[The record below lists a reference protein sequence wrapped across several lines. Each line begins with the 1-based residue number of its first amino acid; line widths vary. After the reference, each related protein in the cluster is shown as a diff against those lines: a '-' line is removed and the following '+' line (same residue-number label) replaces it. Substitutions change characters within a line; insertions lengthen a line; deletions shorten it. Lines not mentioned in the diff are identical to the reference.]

1 MRSAGYGAAL
11 VLSLAVFG
19 GSAGAGQLPALPP
32 SLADWYKPR
41 AERQVW
47 LHLMFSLRREL
58 QAVEEYA
65 VAGEPA
71 LTGKWAE
78 RLLGHYAEIAE
89 RVPEW
94 SDELDREAAD
104 ALRDAVRS
112 GDLPGVLRA
121 ARKVGQSC
129 DGCHREYRSLAAARF
144 RSPDFSGLRLP
155 DAVGGE
161 IRYVDAMQSLS
172 IELNRI
178 KIASEDGRWDGA
190 TAAHEGLAAGLE
202 RLGHGCSACHDDT
215 LPRERFLGAETGR
228 ALGELRDAI
237 AAHDARATGRLL
249 GEAAV
254 KVCARCHAVHRT
266 LADLRD
272 AVFD

>member
-1 MRSAGYGAAL
+1 VRSAGYGAAL

-129 DGCHREYRSLAAARF
+129 DG
-144 RSPDFSGLRLP
+144 
-155 DAVGGE
+155 
-161 IRYVDAMQSLS
+161 
-172 IELNRI
+172 
-178 KIASEDGRWDGA
+178 
-190 TAAHEGLAAGLE
+190 
-202 RLGHGCSACHDDT
+202 
-215 LPRERFLGAETGR
+215 
-228 ALGELRDAI
+228 
-237 AAHDARATGRLL
+237 
-249 GEAAV
+249 
-254 KVCARCHAVHRT
+254 
-266 LADLRD
+266 
-272 AVFD
+272 

>member
-1 MRSAGYGAAL
+1 MRPARHGAVL
-11 VLSLAVFG
+11 LLSLAVFG
-19 GSAGAGQLPALPP
+19 GGVGAAQLPALPP

-65 VAGEPA
+65 AAGERT
-71 LTGKWAE
+71 LTGRWAE

-104 ALRDAVRS
+104 ALRDAVRG
-112 GDLPGVLRA
+112 GDLAGAQRA
-121 ARKVGQSC
+121 ARKIGQSC

-155 DAVGGE
+155 GAGGGE
-161 IRYVDAMQSLS
+161 ISYADAMQSLS
-172 IELNRI
+172 VELNRV
-178 KIASEDGRWDGA
+178 KIASEDGRWDSA
-190 TAAHEGLAAGLE
+190 TVAQEGLAAGLE
-202 RLGHGCSACHDDT
+202 RLGRGCSACHDDT
-215 LPRERFLGAETGR
+215 FPRDRILGAETER
-228 ALGELRDAI
+228 TLGALRDAI
-237 AAHDARATGRLL
+237 GARDVRATGRLL

-254 KVCARCHAVHRT
+254 KVCARCHGVHRT
-266 LADLRD
+266 LSDLRD